1 MNIAKNYTHL
11 GFFQPRLLFNYI
23 AREFWR
29 NFLLTLSAFVSIY
42 LIIDFF
48 EKIDRLLRAQLRL
61 STIIEYFA
69 AKMPVAASQV
79 LPAAVILAVII
90 TFGLLSR
97 HNETI
102 AIKCAGLN
110 VVRML
115 RPILLIS
122 LLLSLALLVLNL
134 YLNPWLTQRVN
145 IIWET
150 KVDKK
155 PTRELIELKYLWYKG
170 DRAIFNISEFRK
182 NTKMMENVKIYVFDQ
197 HFHLSQFIAAQK
209 AQWTGNQW
217 LFYQGMVQTFVPGG
231 QIIGETFDQRTF
243 IMTERPEDFANL
255 ERKVTEM
262 NAKDLY
268 RYILRLER
276 DGYDSRPY
284 WVELQSRIAMSL
296 TPLIVTLIGGSIIFW
311 QEKSN
316 IPLGIALGIALV
328 FIYWLMYSLFLSLG
342 QVGKIPIL
350 LAAWLAN
357 IIFGLTGIAFLQR
370 GFRRL

>member
-1 MNIAKNYTHL
+1 MRTTQTNNL
-11 GFFQPRLLFNYI
+11 GFFEPRLLFGYI
-23 AREFWR
+23 AKEFCR
-29 NFLLTLSAFVSIY
+29 NFFLTLAAFVSIY

-48 EKIDRLLRAQLRL
+48 EKIDRLLRAHINFG
-61 STIIEYFA
+61 TILEYFA
-69 AKMPVAASQV
+69 AKLPVAASQV
-79 LPAAVILAVII
+79 LPASVILAVII

-115 RPILLIS
+115 RPILLLS
-122 LLLSLALLVLNL
+122 LLLSLFLLALNL

-155 PTRELIELKYLWYKG
+155 PTRELIELKWLWYKG
-170 DRAIFNISEFRK
+170 DRAIFHISEFRK
-182 NTKMMENVKIYVFDQ
+182 DTKSMENVKIYIFNQ
-197 HFHLSQFIAAQK
+197 QFHLIQFIGAK
-209 AQWTGNQW
+209 RVQWTGKDW
-217 LFYQGMVQTFVPGG
+217 LFFDGMAQTFVSGG
-231 QIIGETFDQRTF
+231 HIIGETFDKRTI
-243 IMTERPEDFANL
+243 IMTERPEDFVNL

-262 NAKDLY
+262 NGYDLY
-268 RYILRLER
+268 RYINRLER

-284 WVELQSRIAMSL
+284 WVELHSRIAISL
-296 TPLIVTLIGGSIIFW
+296 TPIIVTLIGGSLILR

-316 IPLGIALGIALV
+316 IPLGIAMGIALV
-328 FIYWLMYSLFLSLG
+328 FIYWLLYSFFLSLG
-342 QVGKIPIL
+342 QVGKMPIV

-357 IIFGLTGIAFLQR
+357 VIFSLAALAVLYKI
-370 GFRRL
+370 FR

>member
-1 MNIAKNYTHL
+1 MPTVKTNNHL
-11 GFFQPRLLFNYI
+11 GFLQPSLLFGYI
-23 AREFWR
+23 AKEFWR
-29 NFLLTLSAFVSIY
+29 NFLLTLAAFVSIY

-48 EKIDRLLRAQLRL
+48 EKIDRLLRAQLHL
-61 STIIEYFA
+61 GTILEYFA

-122 LLLSLALLVLNL
+122 LLLSLTLIVLNL

-170 DRAIFNISEFRK
+170 DRAIFNISEFLK
-182 NTKMMENVKIYVFDQ
+182 STKVMENVKIYVFDQ
-197 HFHLSQFIAAQK
+197 QFHLSQFIAAKK
-209 AQWTGNQW
+209 AQWTGNRW
-217 LFYQGMVQTFVPGG
+217 LFSDGMVQTFVPGG
-231 QIIGETFDQRTF
+231 QIIGETFDERTI

-262 NAKDLY
+262 NANDLH

-296 TPLIVTLIGGSIIFW
+296 TPLIVTLIGGSIILW

-316 IPLGIALGIALV
+316 IPLGVALGIALV
-328 FIYWLMYSLFLSLG
+328 FIYWLMYSVFLSLG
-342 QVGKIPIL
+342 QVGKMPIF
-350 LAAWLAN
+350 LAVWLAN
-357 IIFGLTGIAFLQR
+357 ILFGLAGLVVLAR
-370 GFRRL
+370 SSR

>member
-1 MNIAKNYTHL
+1 MGTAELNHRL
-11 GFFQPRLLFNYI
+11 GFLQPSLLFAYV
-23 AREFWR
+23 AREFCR
-29 NFLLTLSAFVSIY
+29 NFILTLAAFISIY

-48 EKIDRLLRAQLRL
+48 EKIDRLLRAQIQFG
-61 STIIEYFA
+61 TMIEYFA
-69 AKMPVAASQV
+69 AKMPIAASQV
-79 LPAAVILAVII
+79 LPAAVILGVIL

-115 RPILLIS
+115 RPILFIS
-122 LLLSLALLVLNL
+122 LLLSLFLLLLNL
-134 YLNPWLTQRVN
+134 YLNPYLTQRIN
-145 IIWET
+145 SIWET
-150 KVDKK
+150 KVDRK
-155 PTRELIELKYLWYKG
+155 PPRELIELKYLWYKG

-182 NTKMMENVKIYVFDQ
+182 DTKTMQNVKIYVFDHQ
-197 HFHLSQFIAAQK
+197 FHLIQFIAAKK
-209 AQWTGNQW
+209 AQWLGDHW
-217 LFYQGMVQTFVPGG
+217 LFSNGMVQTFAPDGH
-231 QIIGETFDQRTF
+231 IIGETFEQRTI
-243 IMTERPEDFANL
+243 IMTESPQDFVNL

-262 NAKDLY
+262 NAQDLY
-268 RYILRLER
+268 RHILRLER

-316 IPLGIALGIALV
+316 IPLIIALGIGLV
-328 FIYWLMYSLFLSLG
+328 FIYWLLYSLFLSLG
-342 QVGKIPIL
+342 QVGTLPIV

-357 IIFGLTGIAFLQR
+357 IIFGLAGVVIL
-370 GFRRL
+370 RRTYR

>member
-1 MNIAKNYTHL
+1 MNRQL
-11 GFFQPRLLFNYI
+11 GFFQPRLLFGYI
-23 AREFWR
+23 AGEFWR
-29 NFLLTLSAFVSIY
+29 NFLLTLAAFVSIY
-42 LIIDFF
+42 LIIDLF
-48 EKIDRLLRAQLRL
+48 EKIDRLLRAQLNFG
-61 STIIEYFA
+61 TILEYFA

-102 AIKCAGLN
+102 AIKCAGLDI
-110 VVRML
+110 VRML

-122 LLLSLALLVLNL
+122 LSLSLMLLFLNL
-134 YLNPWLTQRVN
+134 YVNPWLTQRVN

-182 NTKMMENVKIYVFDQ
+182 HTKVMENVKIYVFDQ
-197 HFHLSQFIAAQK
+197 QFHLSQFIAAKK
-209 AQWTGNQW
+209 AHWTGNRW
-217 LFYQGMVQTFVPGG
+217 LFSDGMVQTFVPGG
-231 QIIGETFDQRTF
+231 QIIAETFAERTI

-262 NAKDLY
+262 NAKDLF
-268 RYILRLER
+268 RYIQRLER

-284 WVELQSRIAMSL
+284 WVELHSRIAMSL
-296 TPLIVTLIGGSIIFW
+296 TPLIVTLIGGSIIFR
-311 QEKSN
+311 QGKSN
-316 IPLGIALGIALV
+316 IPLGIALGIALI

-342 QVGKIPIL
+342 QVGKMPIVL
-350 LAAWLAN
+350 SAWLAN
-357 IIFGLTGIAFLQR
+357 IIFGLVGVVILQR
-370 GFRRL
+370 ADR

>member
-1 MNIAKNYTHL
+1 MTTVKIINRL
-11 GFFQPRLLFNYI
+11 GFFQPSLLFRYI

-29 NFLLTLSAFVSIY
+29 NFILTLAAFVSIY

-48 EKIDRLLRAQLRL
+48 EKIDRLLRAEIRF
-61 STIIEYFA
+61 STILEYFA

-79 LPAAVILAVII
+79 LPAAIILAVII

-110 VVRML
+110 VARML

-122 LLLSLALLVLNL
+122 LLLSLILLILNL
-134 YLNPWLTQRVN
+134 YLNPWLTQRIN

-150 KVDKK
+150 KVEKK

-182 NTKMMENVKIYVFDQ
+182 DTKTMEKIKIYIFDQ
-197 HFHLSQFIAAQK
+197 QFHLIQFIAAKK
-209 AQWTGNQW
+209 AKWTGKDWVFQD
-217 LFYQGMVQTFVPGG
+217 GMVQTFIPGG
-231 QIIGETFDQRTF
+231 QIIGENFANRTF
-243 IMTERPEDFANL
+243 IMTERPEDFSSL

-262 NAKDLY
+262 TANDLY

-284 WVELQSRIAMSL
+284 WAELQGRIAMSL
-296 TPLIVTLIGGSIIFW
+296 TPLIVTLIGGSIILW
-311 QEKSN
+311 QEKTN
-316 IPLGIALGIALV
+316 IPFGIALGIGLV

-342 QVGKIPIL
+342 QVGKMPIV

-357 IIFGLTGIAFLQR
+357 IIFGLTGVVVFQKAFR
-370 GFRRL
+370 

>member
-1 MNIAKNYTHL
+1 MGTVKTNNYLGFLQPSLLFGYIAK
-11 GFFQPRLLFNYI
+11 
-23 AREFWR
+23 EFCR
-29 NFLLTLSAFVSIY
+29 NFSLTLSAFVSIY

-48 EKIDRLLRAQLRL
+48 EKIDRLLRAQITFG
-61 STIIEYFA
+61 TIMEYFA
-69 AKMPVAASQV
+69 AKLPVAASQV

-110 VVRML
+110 IVRML

-122 LLLSLALLVLNL
+122 LLLSLSLLILNL
-134 YLNPWLTQRVN
+134 YLNPYLTQRVN
-145 IIWET
+145 SIWET
-150 KVDKK
+150 KVDQK
-155 PTRELIELKYLWYKG
+155 PPRELIGLKYLWYKG
-170 DRAIFNISEFRK
+170 DRAIFNIFEFRK
-182 NTKMMENVKIYVFDQ
+182 DTKTMENVKIYIFDHQ
-197 HFHLSQFIAAQK
+197 FHLVQFIAAKK
-209 AQWTGNQW
+209 AQWTGDHW
-217 LFYQGMVQTFVPGG
+217 LFYGGMVQTFIPGG
-231 QIIGETFDQRTF
+231 HILGEIFDRRTI
-243 IMTERPEDFANL
+243 IMTERPQDFVNL

-316 IPLGIALGIALV
+316 IPLVIALGIGVV
-328 FIYWLMYSLFLSLG
+328 FIYWLLYSLFLSLG
-342 QVGKIPIL
+342 QVGKLPIV

-357 IIFGLTGIAFLQR
+357 IIFGMAAVAILQKASR
-370 GFRRL
+370 